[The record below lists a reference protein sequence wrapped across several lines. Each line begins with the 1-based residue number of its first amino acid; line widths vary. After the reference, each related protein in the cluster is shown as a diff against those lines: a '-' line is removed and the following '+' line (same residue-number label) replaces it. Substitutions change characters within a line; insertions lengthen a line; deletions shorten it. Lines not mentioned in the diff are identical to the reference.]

1 MPWDPVQYHKFKE
14 ERFAPFADLFALIK
28 VRDGISAVDLGCGT
42 GELTRRLAD
51 RLPGSSVLGID
62 NSPQMLEKARA
73 LERPGLTFAAG
84 DISALTG
91 RWDLVFS
98 HAAIHWLDNHAE
110 IIPRLLTRVKP
121 GGQLAV
127 QLPSNHRHP
136 THTLIME
143 TAREEPF
150 STALAGWVRQSP
162 VLEID
167 RYAELL
173 HLCGGT
179 EITVFE
185 KVYPHLLANADAV
198 AEWTSGTTLVP
209 YLERL
214 PQELHAGFLDRYR
227 KKLHSIWP
235 RGPVFYTFRRIL
247 MAATLAG

>member
-1 MPWDPVQYHKFKE
+1 MPWDPVRYEKFRE
-14 ERFAPFADLFALIK
+14 ERFAPFEDLFALIK
-28 VRDGISAVDLGCGT
+28 VRDGMSAVDLGCGT

-51 RLPGSSVLGID
+51 RLPGSSVKGID

-73 LERPGLTFAAG
+73 LEHPGLSFATG

-98 HAAIHWLDNHAE
+98 HAAIHWLDNHVAL
-110 IIPRLLTRVKP
+110 IPRLMKHVTF

-127 QLPSNHRHP
+127 QEPSNHRHP
-136 THTLIME
+136 THTLIIE

-150 STALAGWVRQSP
+150 VTALAGWVRQSP

-173 HLCGGT
+173 HSSGGR

-185 KVYPHLLANADAV
+185 KVYPHLLDDADALV
-198 AEWTSGTTLVP
+198 EWTSGTTLVP

-227 KKLHSIWP
+227 KKLHNLWP

-247 MAATLAG
+247 MAATRGA